1 MDLWYSHLA
10 ELWPL
15 ISLFPEYEPR
25 VKMLLQM
32 EKQVLEGHLQQVL
45 EQPLSK
51 SGSPATSQQDS
62 AAKRETNKSPDR
74 DQVRSWSA
82 IDPATYVIGAAL
94 RSC

>member
-1 MDLWYSHLA
+1 MTT
-10 ELWPL
+10 
-15 ISLFPEYEPR
+15 
-25 VKMLLQM
+25 QM

-74 DQVRSWSA
+74 DQVHSWSSP
-82 IDPATYVIGAAL
+82 IAAVCVRLGPFCSSELCTVSSLLPDL
-94 RSC
+94 RNP